1 MTDPDRLV
9 PQPEEPTNRPEL
21 VLVADGRKCDATVAL
36 AELDRLVDDLKVA
49 HRHDNQLRA
58 LSNLVALKPLIGHL
72 SSLKQERMTDDQFDA
87 PTGGNYL

>member
-1 MTDPDRLV
+1 MTDPDRIV
-9 PQPEEPTNRPEL
+9 PQPDDMNNRPEL
-21 VLVADGRKCDATVAL
+21 MLVSGGHKCEATAAL

-49 HRHDNQLRA
+49 HRQNNHLRA

-72 SSLKQERMTDDQFDA
+72 SSINQERMTDDQFDA

>member
-1 MTDPDRLV
+1 MTDPDRIV

-21 VLVADGRKCDATVAL
+21 VLVADGRECDATVAL

-49 HRHDNQLRA
+49 HRQNNHLRA

-72 SSLKQERMTDDQFDA
+72 SSIKQEQMTDDRDDA

>member
-1 MTDPDRLV
+1 MTDPDRIDA
-9 PQPEEPTNRPEL
+9 QPDEPTNRPEL
-21 VLVADGRKCDATVAL
+21 VLVPDGRECDATVAL

-49 HRHDNQLRA
+49 HRQNNHLRA

-72 SSLKQERMTDDQFDA
+72 SYLKQERMTDDRDDA